1 MVQKW
6 CLCIEVSYFWNPGR
20 EIVKFVLYNM
30 EKNHLFHGKR
40 EVPGM
45 TANNNSYYIALVEG
59 LKEAK

>member
-1 MVQKW
+1 
-6 CLCIEVSYFWNPGR
+6 
-20 EIVKFVLYNM
+20 M